1 MENYLFLKEVH
12 YPYMCVSRE
21 GLVPFTSSHS
31 FCTVCC
37 IKYLDARY
45 LNERYLEGISK
56 VWKETDNLSIRL
68 FALNL
73 EILASFEQ
81 ET

>member
-1 MENYLFLKEVH
+1 MEWYLVFLKRGSPSLYV
-12 YPYMCVSRE
+12 CFQ

-56 VWKETDNLSIRL
+56 VWKETDNLSIGL